1 MKNSRPVRQSASAGG
16 LHPEPLRRGPVVAE
30 AARLGAAGWRVL
42 FTDER
47 KRALFLDGHQ
57 EHGHLDATSDLA
69 EIEARVQA
77 AGGRIRGAGLAVQVG
92 GDQPFVVDLD
102 GECAVE
108 WARRSLGSAFERI
121 PRERTRRGMH
131 LFFAPASLRRQVRW
145 TPPGWRCECGA
156 GCGIDLL
163 GYRGDDARQPAQ
175 LVVIAPSAGREWV
188 WPDRLPP
195 PDALPALPDGWL
207 AQEPRRRVVPLPP
220 AAHHDLAPGEI
231 GSATG
236 LKELDRIC
244 TQIETAEP
252 GRRHDTLLRLGV
264 LAGGWVGAGHLAAE
278 YAAARLAGAVRGP
291 AADPVKDL
299 ATARD
304 AIAFGAA
311 RPLEPGVRPLP
322 TAAETLPTTPP
333 PPVEIGEARE
343 RLRELTDGVRVGS
356 GRLVVTPPGVGKTT
370 RLVPATAAAEI
381 AGGGGFL
388 DLTPTKE
395 LVSQADRALQDA
407 DVTGVSVHVGRHPGA
422 GPGECPVLT
431 LAERGKEDGLTASL
445 ARLTEY
451 AERKAGAISEFASQ
465 RHAIQPNACRDC
477 IIGRNTMLRRSAN
490 LRRSGEDALERTA
503 DRAAV
508 LNDQLRQLGIRQ
520 DDLPECGWIVQ
531 QLRERGDLDG
541 EPEPPAGLV
550 ATHSSLTHDLLTRP
564 AGGGLRLAV
573 FDETPELTE
582 TVTVKLSDVSRWLAR
597 AREIRDA
604 WATEATEDAAAAAR
618 LDALDRVIEALRT
631 IALRT
636 ADLLDKE
643 ALLDA
648 WGEFGTAAAAL
659 VNADTTAA
667 TAAPWEEVVAVAG
680 EDGWPE
686 TLVPLRA
693 IADAIA
699 FALPR
704 RDAGAFEV
712 VTGAENGVR
721 FVAPRPA
728 AHALLGD
735 WPGVRVALF
744 DATPPWAVRR
754 LVEVKGWEIIDEPV
768 RIGRVEVHTGRTFSR
783 GRWSALRRQ
792 ASTKDQARAALAM
805 RRDVR
810 FIADAILAHAARRP
824 GSAVGVIS
832 HKPLIEQLQDE
843 MRTGA
848 LRELADNNQLRVGWF
863 GRDDRGSNAFAGCDL
878 LVFGAPLRSPRDERQ
893 ALAAD
898 RALLHGLVEVPQWC
912 TERVRLARR
921 LCDGRVVPMQVM
933 GPADPVLRERWDYQL
948 SAAMAQVAGRAR
960 PADHPD
966 AEIHTWS
973 GFVPDL
979 GRFGFEVEV
988 VEQEDQ
994 PTALEEVRQLH
1005 HLRSMERVVVAA
1017 AALERDG
1024 QRLSVRHIQN
1034 WCHAK
1039 GLPVPR
1045 NRNVMKWLAE
1055 LRESGCAPD
1064 DAEAM
1069 RQLVDEL
1076 QKVADRLGEQPQP
1089 AEVEAALAAEI
1100 AEVIAED
1107 RAAPEVVAAL
1117 RYLASPASVRG
1128 TPLAA
1133 RAGP

>member
-30 AARLGAAGWRVL
+30 AVRLGAAGWRVL
-42 FTDER
+42 FTDEH
-47 KRALFLDGHQ
+47 KRALFLPGHQ

-102 GECAVE
+102 GECAVQ
-108 WARRSLGSAFERI
+108 WARQSLGSAFERI

-145 TPPGWRCECGA
+145 TPPGWECACGA

-163 GYRGDDARQPAQ
+163 GYRGDDERQPAQ

-207 AQEPRRRVVPLPP
+207 VQEPRRRVVPLPP

-231 GSATG
+231 GSAAG
-236 LKELDRIC
+236 LRELDRLC
-244 TQIETAEP
+244 TQMKAAEP
-252 GRRHDTLLRLGV
+252 GRRHDTLLRLGL

-291 AADPVKDL
+291 GADPVKDL

-333 PPVEIGEARE
+333 TTVEIGEARE
-343 RLRELTDGVRVGS
+343 RLRERTEGVRVES
-356 GRLVVTPPGVGKTT
+356 FRAVVTPPGVGKTT
-370 RLVPATAAAEI
+370 RLIPAVVAAEI
-381 AGGGGFL
+381 AAGGGVVVAE
-388 DLTPTKE
+388 PTKE
-395 LVSQADRALQDA
+395 LASQAAQALRDA
-407 DVTGVSVHVGRHPGA
+407 GTEGVVVHVGRHPGA
-422 GPGECPVLT
+422 GAGECPVLT
-431 LAERGKEDGLTASL
+431 LAERGKEDGQSASL

-451 AERKAGAISEFASQ
+451 AERKAGGIGELAAQ

-520 DDLPECGWIVQ
+520 DDLPECRWIVQ

-541 EPEPPAGLV
+541 ETEIPPV
-550 ATHSSLTHDLLTRP
+550 IVTTHSAVTYDLLKMP
-564 AGGGLRLAV
+564 GGGLRLAV

-582 TVTVKLSDVSRWLAR
+582 TVTVKLSDVIRWR
-597 AREIRDA
+597 DRTREIRDA
-604 WATEATEDAAAAAR
+604 WAIEAAEDAAAAAR

-648 WGEFGTAAAAL
+648 WSEFGTAAAAL

-667 TAAPWEEVVAVAG
+667 TAAPWEEVVAVTG

-704 RDAGAFEV
+704 RDAGAFEAI
-712 VTGAENGVR
+712 TGGESGVR
-721 FVAPRPA
+721 FIAPRPA

-735 WPGVRVALF
+735 WPGARVALF
-744 DATPPWAVRR
+744 DATLPWEVRR
-754 LVEVKGWEIIDEPV
+754 LIEADGGEIIDEPV
-768 RIGRVEVHTGRTFSR
+768 RIGRVVAHAGRTFSR

-792 ASTKDQARAALAM
+792 TSARDEARAALAM

-810 FIADAILAHAARRP
+810 CIVDAILAHAARRP
-824 GSAVGVIS
+824 GRNIAVIS
-832 HKPLIEQLQDE
+832 HKPLIEQLKDE
-843 MRTGA
+843 MRTGV
-848 LRELADNNQLRVGWF
+848 LRELVEHDQLKVGWF

-893 ALAAD
+893 ALAAG
-898 RALLHGLVEVPQWC
+898 RTLLHGRADVPQWSDS
-912 TERVRLARR
+912 RVRLARQ
-921 LCDGRVVPMQVM
+921 LCDGRVLQMQVM
-933 GPADPVLRERWDYQL
+933 GPADPVLRERFDYQL
-948 SAAMAQVAGRAR
+948 SAAVAQVAGRAR

-966 AEIHTWS
+966 AEIHVWS
-973 GFVPDL
+973 GFIPDL

-988 VEQEDQ
+988 VEQQ
-994 PTALEEVRQLH
+994 PTALQEVRQLH

-1024 QRLSVRHIQN
+1024 QRLSVRGIQR

-1045 NRNVMKWLAE
+1045 NRNVMQWLAE
-1055 LRESGCAPD
+1055 LRESGRAPD

-1076 QKVADRLGEQPQP
+1076 RKVADRLGEQPQP
-1089 AEVEAALAAEI
+1089 AEVEAALRAEI
-1100 AEVIAED
+1100 AEVIAEG

-1117 RYLASPASVRG
+1117 QHLATPASVRG